1 MAAQAGQWTPA
12 NDVEVALLRAS
23 NDGDQRAYFQILAQA
38 PLYLPASAEAQ
49 RRGAPKLYSWDSDG
63 VRIVPVYTSLEA
75 LAHGAG
81 GVADA
86 YAVTTY
92 PELAANWPDPAWKL
106 AVDPQLS
113 IGVYVGIDDIALG
126 ARGELVLPSAAEL
139 VAAAV
144 TDLVPANAVEE
155 SLQAARLT
163 GDIEAYVQA
172 VVVSDVLLPTTRA
185 VPDPDELSEP
195 DFPWA
200 PLPGRPDRSIAVFSS
215 AERMAEGLP
224 DAEDSVLVPFIA
236 VAEFWPG
243 PAYTMVINADTALE
257 LTLSGDSVREL
268 VDAMRAELTGEPGAI
283 AAALPAAQSSAAP
296 PAAESSAAP
305 PAAESSPSAP
315 PASGTP
321 PLVELQK
328 VISHADVPG
337 YLRDGRHLVTG
348 FVYPAEGLRHLTT
361 PAALYAGLGLQY
373 DGSPFR
379 QTDAEVHVLRWLAHC
394 PMLYRLALGGP
405 DEATRRANGGWM
417 VEPAPFRGTGI
428 SAGDVEVPQ
437 LKVDSV
443 AVPHGAVLVKLTPS
457 GQETVVASF
466 DADFG
471 SWLPAAPVDLGAM
484 FGPL

>member
-1 MAAQAGQWTPA
+1 MAEAREWSPA

-81 GVADA
+81 EIADA

-106 AVDPQLS
+106 AVNPQLS
-113 IGVYVGIDDIALG
+113 IGVYVSIDDIALG
-126 ARGELVLPSAAEL
+126 ARGELAVPSAAEL
-139 VAAAV
+139 LTAAV
-144 TDLVPANAVEE
+144 TDVVPANPVEE
-155 SLQAARLT
+155 SLRAARLT
-163 GDIEAYVQA
+163 GDLQAYVQA
-172 VVVSDVLLPTTRA
+172 VVVSDVLVPTTRA
-185 VPDPDELSEP
+185 VLDPDEISGAH
-195 DFPWA
+195 FPWWS
-200 PLPGRPDRSIAVFSS
+200 LPGRPDRSIPVFSS

-224 DAEDSVLVPFIA
+224 DAADSVLVPFIA

-257 LTLSGDSVREL
+257 LTLSGDSVRQL
-268 VDAMRAELTGEPGAI
+268 FDAMRAELTGEPSGI
-283 AAALPAAQSSAAP
+283 ASALPPGAATL
-296 PAAESSAAP
+296 PARGD
-305 PAAESSPSAP
+305 PSEP
-315 PASGTP
+315 P

-328 VISHADVPG
+328 VIAHADVFG

-348 FVYPAEGLRHLTT
+348 FVYPADGLRHLTT
-361 PAALYAGLGLQY
+361 PAALYAGLGLLY

-379 QTDAEVHVLRWLAHC
+379 QTDKQVHVLRWLAHC

-405 DEATRRANGGWM
+405 DEATRLANRGWM
-417 VEPAPFRGTGI
+417 VEPAPFRGTGV
-428 SAGDVEVPQ
+428 SAGDAQVSQ

-443 AVPHGAVLVKLTPS
+443 EVPHGAVLVRLASS
-457 GQETVVASF
+457 GAETVVASF
-466 DADFG
+466 DADFA
-471 SWLPAAPVDLGAM
+471 SWLPVAPVDLGAM
-484 FGPL
+484 LGPS

>member
-1 MAAQAGQWTPA
+1 VAAEARQWSPA

-81 GVADA
+81 DVADA

-92 PELAANWPDPAWKL
+92 PELAANWPDPEWRL

-113 IGVYVGIDDIALG
+113 IGVYVRIDDIALG
-126 ARGELVLPSAAEL
+126 ARGELVIPSAAEL

-144 TDLVPANAVEE
+144 TEVVPANPVEE
-155 SLQAARLT
+155 SLRAARLA
-163 GDIEAYVQA
+163 GDNQAYLQA
-172 VVVSDVLLPTTRA
+172 VVVSDVLVPTTRPVA
-185 VPDPDELSEP
+185 DPEQISEA
-195 DFPWA
+195 DFPWW
-200 PLPGRPDRSIAVFSS
+200 PLAGRPDRSIAVFSS

-224 DAEDSVLVPFIA
+224 DAGDAVVVPFIS
-236 VAEFWPG
+236 VAEYWPD
-243 PAYTMVINADTALE
+243 PAYPMVINADTALE
-257 LTLSGDSVREL
+257 LTLSGDSVRQL
-268 VDAMRAELTGEPGAI
+268 FDAMRAELAGEPGAI
-283 AAALPAAQSSAAP
+283 AAALPAAFPAAFSGPAREPDRRP
-296 PAAESSAAP
+296 PAT
-305 PAAESSPSAP
+305 
-315 PASGTP
+315 GTP

-328 VISHADVPG
+328 VIAHDEVSG
-337 YLRDGRHLVTG
+337 YLHDGRHLVTG
-348 FVYPAEGLRHLTT
+348 FVYPAEVLRHLTT
-361 PAALYAGLGLQY
+361 PAALYAGLGLLY

-405 DEATRRANGGWM
+405 DEATRRANRGWM
-417 VEPAPFRGTGI
+417 VEPEPFRGTGV
-428 SAGDVEVPQ
+428 SAGDVQVPQ

-443 AVPHGAVLVKLTPS
+443 AVPHGAVLVKLTHS
-457 GQETVVASF
+457 GHQTVVASF
-466 DADFG
+466 DADFA
-471 SWLPAAPVDLGAM
+471 SWLPVAPVDLGAM
-484 FGPL
+484 FGPS